1 MNHVRTVIR
10 HVTRVSVVRAED
22 ALVADDMAYIYTR
35 RSPFRAPPTMHR
47 RRRSRVWGSDGE
59 PITGVWGGALSM
71 VRSISPGTE
80 TVAGNTVEENSSVF
94 SLIRM
99 R

>member
-22 ALVADDMAYIYTR
+22 AMFALVADDMAYTR
-35 RSPFRAPPTMHR
+35 VAFHAPPTMHR
-47 RRRSRVWGSDGE
+47 HRESRVWGLDGE
-59 PITGVWGGALSM
+59 PITGVWSGALSM
-71 VRSISPGTE
+71 ARSISPGTE